1 VLGKRGSWFARI
13 AVLIGMVGLLGFSV
27 SPMVS
32 AVLEARQANPQTP
45 ANTQPTQQ
53 SAREELQAQAKGYE
67 LVLQREPDNQAA
79 LLGLL
84 QVRMQLEDIKGTLEP
99 LEKLA
104 QINPKEARYQV
115 LLAQTKQY
123 LGDREGAAQTFRS
136 ILNAQPGNIAALQ
149 GLVALLIDEKRPEAA
164 IGLLEST
171 LKAAPQAN
179 QIEKNSVDVIAV
191 RLLMG
196 QVYAQQKRYEEA
208 ITVYDNLSKEND
220 KDFRPVLAK
229 AIVFQEQGK
238 KDEARSYLERSLSL
252 APAQYK
258 DPIQMRIDEID
269 SPESA
274 APAAPQSESK
284 PDAAEPSATETVP
297 EPPAATETAPEGEGT
312 ADPN

>member
-1 VLGKRGSWFARI
+1 MLGKRGSWFARI

-45 ANTQPTQQ
+45 ASTQTNPQ
-53 SAREELQAQAKGYE
+53 SAREELQSQAKGYE

-104 QINPKEARYQV
+104 QLNPKEARYQV

-136 ILNAQPGNIAALQ
+136 ILNAQPGNITALQ

-164 IGLLEST
+164 IGLLEDT

-179 QIEKNSVDVIAV
+179 QIEKNSVDTIAV

-196 QVYAQQKRYEEA
+196 TVYAQQKRYEES

-238 KDEARSYLERSLSL
+238 PEEARAQLERALTL

-258 DPIQMRIDEID
+258 DPIQMRIDELD

-274 APAAPQSESK
+274 TPATPTPDEAAPEASG
-284 PDAAEPSATETVP
+284 AP
-297 EPPAATETAPEGEGT
+297 EPPAATETAPEGED
-312 ADPN
+312 AAEPN

>member
-1 VLGKRGSWFARI
+1 
-13 AVLIGMVGLLGFSV
+13 MVGLLGFSV

-45 ANTQPTQQ
+45 ASAQPSQK

-84 QVRMQLEDIKGTLEP
+84 QVRMQLEDIKGTLAP

-136 ILNAQPGNIAALQ
+136 ILNAQPGNITALQ

-171 LKAAPQAN
+171 LKSAPQAN

-220 KDFRPVLAK
+220 KDFRPILAK
-229 AIVFQEQGK
+229 AIVYQEQGK
-238 KDEARSYLERSLSL
+238 LDEARSYLERSLSL

-269 SPESA
+269 SPASA
-274 APAAPQSESK
+274 APAAPQSESESESK
-284 PDAAEPSATETVP
+284 SETAAPAAIEEPEQPEATET
-297 EPPAATETAPEGEGT
+297 TPEGED
-312 ADPN
+312 AANPN